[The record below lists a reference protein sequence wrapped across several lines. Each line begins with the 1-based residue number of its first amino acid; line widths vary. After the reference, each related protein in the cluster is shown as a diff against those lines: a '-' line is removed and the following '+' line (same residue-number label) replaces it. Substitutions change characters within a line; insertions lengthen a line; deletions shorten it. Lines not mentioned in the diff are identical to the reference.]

1 MTTRDWP
8 GRETKRVALQSS
20 APRRVAMQSSAPRRV
35 AMQSSAFLSR
45 RQQFGLVPST
55 NDIVRTWLADGTA
68 EVCLAVADEQTAGRG
83 RSGRVWVAPS
93 GAALLLSLGFRPSYL
108 APDRLWRLSAVVALA
123 MIDAAEDLAGL
134 PAGMLKLK
142 WPNDIVVEV
151 PAGEA
156 PAGEAPAGEA
166 SGGAPRK
173 VAGVLGESGGVGTA
187 APVAVIGI
195 GINVDWPRDQFP
207 AELADSMTSLR
218 EASRGRPVSAEG
230 LLEAFLSHLE
240 PRVVG
245 LRDGHFDVAG
255 WHDRQITTGR
265 VVRIDMPDGS
275 SQVVK
280 AVGVD
285 GATGALLVADV
296 EETADGAERELL
308 VGEVVHVRLNADPR
322 NPAGPAPAGPAPAG
336 EAPAGDGVT
345 K

>member
-8 GRETKRVALQSS
+8 GRATTNV
-20 APRRVAMQSSAPRRV
+20 
-35 AMQSSAFLSR
+35 AFLSR
-45 RQQFGLVPST
+45 RERFRSVPST
-55 NDIVRTWLADGTA
+55 NDIVRTWLAEGTA

-83 RSGRVWVAPS
+83 RSGRAWVTPS
-93 GAALLLSLGFRPSYL
+93 GTALLLSLGFRPSYL
-108 APDRLWRLSAVVALA
+108 APDRAWRLSAVVALA

-142 WPNDIVVEV
+142 WPNDIVVE
-151 PAGEA
+151 A
-156 PAGEAPAGEA
+156 PAGEAP
-166 SGGAPRK
+166 GGGLRK
-173 VAGVLGESGGVGTA
+173 VAGLLGESEGIGTA
-187 APVAVIGI
+187 DPLAVMGI
-195 GINVDWPRDQFP
+195 GMNVDWPRDQFP

-240 PRVVG
+240 PRVLG

-275 SQVVK
+275 SQVVR

-285 GATGALLVADV
+285 GATGALLVVDV

-308 VGEVVHVRLNADPR
+308 VGEVVHVRLDADRQDAAAPT
-322 NPAGPAPAGPAPAG
+322 PAVEAPAG
-336 EAPAGDGVT
+336 EGVT
-345 K
+345 N

>member
-1 MTTRDWP
+1 
-8 GRETKRVALQSS
+8 
-20 APRRVAMQSSAPRRV
+20 MQSG
-35 AMQSSAFLSR
+35 AFLSR
-45 RQQFGLVPST
+45 RQRFGSVPST
-55 NDIVRTWLADGTA
+55 NDIVRTWLAEGTA

-83 RSGRVWVAPS
+83 RSGRAWVAPS

-108 APDRLWRLSAVVALA
+108 APDRLWRLPAVVALA

-142 WPNDIVVEV
+142 WPNDIVVEAPAGEAPAGEV

-156 PAGEAPAGEA
+156 PAGEAPAGKS
-166 SGGAPRK
+166 SGGGLRK
-173 VAGVLGESGGVGTA
+173 VAGLLGESEGVGTA
-187 APVAVIGI
+187 ASVAVIGI
-195 GINVDWPRDQFP
+195 GINVDWPRDHFP

-218 EASRGRPVSAEG
+218 EASRGRPVSAED

-265 VVRIDMPDGS
+265 VVRLDMPDGS

-296 EETADGAERELL
+296 EGTADGAERELL
-308 VGEVVHVRLNADPR
+308 VGEVVHVRLNADRR
-322 NPAGPAPAGPAPAG
+322 NPAAPAAAA
-336 EAPAGDGVT
+336 EGVT